1 MLSEYYLVV
10 LYMRGERLTTI
21 SKETTGCDIYV
32 MKTIRTMVTDLS
44 NSSAQCIDAGLT
56 EIKVLATKSSNFL
69 VIYSESSFFS
79 ACFI

>member
-1 MLSEYYLVV
+1 MV
-10 LYMRGERLTTI
+10 LYRERERLTTI

-56 EIKVLATKSSNFL
+56 EIKVLQLKVPIFL
-69 VIYSESSFFS
+69 SYIQSPAVFFS
-79 ACFI
+79 CFI